1 MTMPMSTR
9 QAMNK
14 NSTVRDKKNAGFVTV
29 TADLAAL
36 ARMVAEIADDD

>member
-1 MTMPMSTR
+1 
-9 QAMNK
+9 MNK
-14 NSTVRDKKNAGFVTV
+14 NSTTKDKKNQGFLTV